1 MKDELTR
8 RAFFRRVG
16 RWASL
21 AVLGGLV
28 GSSVFRTLKG
38 NAEGARLSLCARC
51 PALGSCTLPNGTRTR
66 LARGKPMTDTA
77 TTDAGSAR
85 RVVAARLCAVSRG
98 DS

>member
-16 RWASL
+16 RWVSL
-21 AVLGGLV
+21 AVLGGSV

-38 NAEGARLSLCARC
+38 NAGGARLSLCARC
-51 PALGSCTLPNGTRTR
+51 PALGSCTLPDGKRTR

-77 TTDAGSAR
+77 ATDTGSAR
-85 RVVAARLCAVSRG
+85 RGVPARLCAVGRG